1 MSSPVS
7 AFESMINDF
16 ITGAATVLDQ
26 IAQALINYA
35 PVIGTV
41 LVAVG
46 LGYIAFRQLR
56 RIPFVGRLLGWLTGA

>member
-7 AFESMINDF
+7 AFETMINDF

-46 LGYIAFRQLR
+46 LGYIAFRQLG
-56 RIPFVGRLLGWLTGA
+56 RIPFVGRLIGWLTGK

>member
-7 AFESMINDF
+7 AFETMVNDF
-16 ITGAATVLDQ
+16 ITGTATVLDQ

-35 PVIGTV
+35 PVIGGT

-46 LGYIAFRQLR
+46 LGYIAFRYMKK
-56 RIPFVGRLLGWLTGA
+56 IPFVNRLLGWFTGV